1 MKKLL
6 LLTAA
11 LLCLCSCHPFK
22 NVRAVLTAPPEE
34 QQALRTRDPE
44 IPIDSLFTGK
54 TWQKT
59 SKAYSQI
66 AFKKYF
72 QDMKYVYKEVAIH
85 DEENPEAEVK
95 GFKRITKT
103 LSLLH
108 SGKDKDTDKPAVWKP
123 EGYSPGLTIYMMLA
137 LIVFIVMAVIR
148 IKEAFFD

>member
-1 MKKLL
+1 MKHILL
-6 LLTAA
+6 LAAA
-11 LLCLCSCHPFK
+11 LICLSSCHPFK
-22 NVRAVLTAPPEE
+22 NVRAVLTAPAEE

-108 SGKDKDTDKPAVWKP
+108 SSKDKDTDKPAVWKP
-123 EGYSPGLTIYMMLA
+123 EGYSPGLTVYMMLA
-137 LIVFIVMAVIR
+137 LIVFLVMAVIR